1 MIFTVRKKLRLQDVI
16 SGETSAKSRLIT
28 LLVILG
34 FLLFLHSLA
43 MFYFENMDFDDA
55 LWLSLTSVTTVGYGD
70 HVAQTSWGRLSTVI
84 LLYILGIAIL
94 AQSATTYFDYRYEF
108 KNRVQLGKLNWK
120 MKNHIVFVNCP
131 KETAEDFFYQA
142 ISGLRKSSASLSK
155 LPIAIV
161 SDSFKNG
168 IPSRLQKLDVVYINH
183 NHLTNEAIEAS
194 CLLKAKV
201 VVILSKSRFDSS
213 SDSINFEITDR
224 IRDMGFKG
232 RVIVEVSKDENRE
245 RLIKVG
251 ANNVLRPI
259 RTYPEMLMR
268 SILAPGAEKV
278 LETMFN
284 SQGEECIRYDV
295 DINMKWFE
303 VIVKLASK
311 DYGIPVAYEDV
322 NGNVINNPS
331 PTKII
336 KARAIFVL
344 IHQGKRKTDKQLS
357 RILNSKILEKRL
369 KKTNIIQDNLDDNEQ
384 NLDEDDA
391 TYQN

>member
-1 MIFTVRKKLRLQDVI
+1 MIFNVRRKLRLQDVV
-16 SGETSAKSRLIT
+16 SGDTSAKSRLIT
-28 LLVILG
+28 LLIILL

-43 MFYFENMDFDDA
+43 MFYFENMAFDDA

-70 HVAQTSWGRLSTVI
+70 YVAQTNWGRLSTVV

-120 MKNHIVFVNCP
+120 MKNHIVFINCP

-142 ISGLRKSSASLSK
+142 ISGLRKSSASISK

-168 IPSRLQKLDVVYINH
+168 IPSRLQKLDVVYINQ
-183 NHLTNEAIEAS
+183 NHINNESIEAS

-201 VVILSKSRFDSS
+201 VVILSKSRFDAN

-224 IRDMGFKG
+224 IRDLGFKG
-232 RVIVEVSKDENRE
+232 RIIVEVAKDENRE
-245 RLIKVG
+245 RLKKVG

-284 SQGEECIRYDV
+284 SQGEECIRFDV
-295 DINMKWFE
+295 DFNMKWFE
-303 VIVKLASK
+303 VVIKLASK
-311 DYGIPVAYEDV
+311 DYGIPVAYED
-322 NGNVINNPS
+322 NDGNVINNPS
-331 PTKII
+331 PTKIV
-336 KARAIFVL
+336 KGRAIFVL
-344 IHQGKRKTDKQLS
+344 IHEGKRKTDKQINRVLH
-357 RILNSKILEKRL
+357 SKIIERKL
-369 KKTNIIQDNLDDNEQ
+369 KKADILHDQHPEE
-384 NLDEDDA
+384 LDEED
-391 TYQN
+391 